1 MTDFMHLGLP
11 LYLLWGLV
19 SVTLVRTLRRWWRS
33 DLRWELPLWR
43 SQLAFGAFSVSELS
57 VALWFVLATW
67 ALVRGGIPA
76 LEPTLQRY
84 YSLGKL
90 LGLIGIVFAL
100 PGNGKLRCPACF
112 ISFAMVVMWL
122 EVSFFE

>member
-1 MTDFMHLGLP
+1 MMDFMHLGLP

-19 SVTLVRTLRRWWRS
+19 SVTLVWALRRWWKS
-33 DLRWELPLWR
+33 ELRWELPLWR
-43 SQLAFGAFSVSELS
+43 SQLAFAAFSVSGLS
-57 VALWFVLATW
+57 AALWFALATW

-76 LEPTLQRY
+76 LEPTLQRC
-84 YSLGKL
+84 YSVGEL

-100 PGNGKLRCPACF
+100 PGNGKLRWPACF

-122 EVSFFE
+122 EASFFE